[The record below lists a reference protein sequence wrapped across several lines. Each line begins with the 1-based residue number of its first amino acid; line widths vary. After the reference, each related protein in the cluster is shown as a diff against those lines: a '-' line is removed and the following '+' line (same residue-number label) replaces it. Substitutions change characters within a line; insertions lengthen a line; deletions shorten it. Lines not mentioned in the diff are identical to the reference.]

1 MYVPFS
7 TSFGKYK
14 MVQKIAQQAYRLWC
28 RTLIFGL
35 IAVVIVSHLTASVV
49 FPLVIA
55 FGPTETWDGRIHV
68 IILAIAIF
76 CLCFAC
82 LPALSGDTIKDY
94 AESKYG
100 ADRTSYHDKLERAA
114 IKMQRFSSCL
124 GLAGLQFLALA
135 FLFLFARVIYWVL

>member
-1 MYVPFS
+1 M
-7 TSFGKYK
+7 
-14 MVQKIAQQAYRLWC
+14 
-28 RTLIFGL
+28 
-35 IAVVIVSHLTASVV
+35 
-49 FPLVIA
+49 
-55 FGPTETWDGRIHV
+55 

-82 LPALSGDTIKDY
+82 LLALSGHTIKDY

-114 IKMQRFSSCL
+114 IKMQRLSSGL

>member
-1 MYVPFS
+1 
-7 TSFGKYK
+7 

-35 IAVVIVSHLTASVV
+35 IAVVIVSYVAASVGSTL
-49 FPLVIA
+49 LVA
-55 FGPTETWDGRIHV
+55 FEPTETWDGRIHR
-68 IILAIAIF
+68 IIWAVVVF
-76 CLCFAC
+76 CLCFGC
-82 LPALSGDTIKDY
+82 FFSLLGDTIKVY
-94 AESKYG
+94 AEEKYG

-114 IKMQRFSSCL
+114 IKMQRLSSGL